1 MFVNHVVLNYHFDML
16 NTFGNSTQGIL
27 VDHTV
32 KSATE
37 KSQHAPD
44 KRNAKVTAS
53 AVVDAM
59 VCSAVRIAACQKHAH
74 TEVFLH
80 RVVF

>member
-1 MFVNHVVLNYHFDML
+1 MLCLTTNFDML

-27 VDHTV
+27 VDRTD
-32 KSATE
+32 KSVTE

-53 AVVDAM
+53 AVVD
-59 VCSAVRIAACQKHAH
+59 VESASASP
-74 TEVFLH
+74 
-80 RVVF
+80 